1 MHPYYV
7 IRAFGGV
14 LFLLGALIMV
24 YNLWKTTKGELRTE
38 TVVER
43 PRHVA
48 ATAGE

>member
-7 IRAFGGV
+7 VRAFGGV

-24 YNLWKTTKGELRTE
+24 YNLWKTTKGEIRTE
-38 TVVER
+38 TVIEQ

-48 ATAGE
+48 AAAGE